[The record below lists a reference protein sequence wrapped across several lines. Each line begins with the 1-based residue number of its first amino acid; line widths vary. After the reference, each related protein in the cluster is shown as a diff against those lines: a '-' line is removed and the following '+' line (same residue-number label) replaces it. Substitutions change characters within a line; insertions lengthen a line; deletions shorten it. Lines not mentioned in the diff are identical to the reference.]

1 MPTIGV
7 DFKIKT
13 LTVDGQ
19 TVKLQIW
26 LVYTRLSSTPFAS
39 PHLTSPLLLLLLLAT
54 RSSPGTQQA
63 KVPSP
68 VHSLHPQRGSLFPIA
83 VLPLTCRFAHP
94 PPAHVR
100 THDCCA
106 PRPHD
111 REIPVRHPPPSF
123 IQVRPSAL
131 THTHTPGISRRR
143 TIGGKLLQ
151 GPGAPEGAA
160 LVVLVRV
167 SFKDLSSHRKRS
179 STGPTGLFSSMTSP
193 ANEAFRASAAGC
205 RKSTGTWATSPT

>member
-1 MPTIGV
+1 MAKRSSYRYGW
-7 DFKIKT
+7 F
-13 LTVDGQ
+13 
-19 TVKLQIW
+19 
-26 LVYTRLSSTPFAS
+26 TRAS
-39 PHLTSPLLLLLLLAT
+39 APRPLPHLTSSLLLLFLAT
-54 RSSPGTQQA
+54 RPSPGTQQA

-131 THTHTPGISRRR
+131 THTHTRQEYHDVVLSGVKNLSR
-143 TIGGKLLQ
+143 
-151 GPGAPEGAA
+151 APEGAA

-167 SFKDLSSHRKRS
+167 SFKNLSSHRKRS

-205 RKSTGTWATSPT
+205 RKSTATWATSPT